1 MNTEIRHFNEKF
13 LKNVHRFEDLLRT
26 LKFNQIRLNNR
37 RAAGIEEEISVKD
50 LISPAMI
57 YAHNREWE
65 EVKEN
70 NLRILAEYQ
79 FESYEHH
86 LRYYGDNDSIIL
98 KCYQDCKRTKRFLGR
113 VNYYIGL
120 LRKIEKII
128 AKAEA

>member
-1 MNTEIRHFNEKF
+1 MNTEVRHFNEKF

-57 YAHNREWE
+57 YAHNRELE

-70 NLRILAEYQ
+70 NLRILADYQ
-79 FESYEHH
+79 FEAHEHY

-98 KCYQDCKRTKRFLGR
+98 KRYQDCKRTKRFLGR

>member
-1 MNTEIRHFNEKF
+1 MNTEVQHFNEKF

-37 RAAGIEEEISVKD
+37 RAAGIEEEISVKE
-50 LISPAMI
+50 LISPATT
-57 YAHNREWE
+57 YAHNRELE

-70 NLRILAEYQ
+70 NLRILADYQ
-79 FESYEHH
+79 FEAHEHH

-98 KCYQDCKRTKRFLGR
+98 KCYQDCKRTKRLLGR